1 MSKLG
6 KVSEETQELV
16 DKIISEIGYENY
28 MNIDVVSSKKEK
40 TLIKINRAN
49 AYAEYIGR
57 PETVVITVYE
67 SAFERLSERQQE
79 LLMRDA
85 INSIVYDTEKDKIV
99 IGCPQIVVSCGGRAQ
114 WGDEIINAAE
124 CGVMAIQQII
134 DEEKERKELEKALKK
149 NKKSKIY

>member
-1 MSKLG
+1 MAKLG
-6 KVSEETQELV
+6 KVSEETQQLL
-16 DKIISEIGYENY
+16 DRIIDEIGYDNH

-85 INSIVYDTEKDKIV
+85 INGIVYDSEKDKIL
-99 IGCPQIVVSCGGRAQ
+99 IGCPQITVSCDGRAK
-114 WGDEIINAAE
+114 WGDELINAAE
-124 CGVMAIQQII
+124 SGVLAIQQII
-134 DEEKERKELEKALKK
+134 DEEKERKEAEKAAKK
-149 NKKSKIY
+149 KIKKGY